1 MSHSTLR
8 RVAKRRGQRLA
19 ATVVVAALALTACA
33 QSNPAGEPSSAAS
46 SASSSAASSAPS
58 SAPKEE
64 GPVTIRFSWWGS
76 DTRHK
81 LTQKVIDAFEAKYP
95 NIKVEGDFTDW
106 AGYWDKLAT
115 ETAAGDTPDV
125 ITQEERYLREYA
137 TRGVLLDLKTVADT
151 LDTSKLDPSIVG
163 AGTFDG
169 KMYGV
174 PTGVN
179 VYTIVAD
186 PQAFA
191 DAGVKMPDDKTWKWA
206 DYLDIATKI
215 SKASGGKV
223 YGTQDY
229 GFNEPG
235 FSIYARQQGQSLY
248 KEDGKIG
255 YDDKLLAEW
264 WQLSVDLRKAGA
276 QPDGAKS
283 VEVDGAGPEGSLLG
297 THTGAM
303 GVWWTNQL
311 AAISKAS
318 GRELKLL
325 RFPGESEYKR
335 TGMYFK
341 PAMYHSISAKSK
353 HPQAAAQLVDFLEN
367 SPEAG
372 KLLLSDRG
380 LPANLEVRK
389 AVQANF
395 APADQ
400 QAAAFLTDLQDEIVD
415 GVAVPPVGSGE
426 VAKIVRRI
434 NGEVLFD
441 RLTPEQAA
449 KQFTTELKV
458 ATKQ

>member
-8 RVAKRRGQRLA
+8 RVAKRRGLRLA
-19 ATVVVAALALTACA
+19 ATVVIAALALTACA
-33 QSNPAGEPSSAAS
+33 QSNPAGEPSSAPT
-46 SASSSAASSAPS
+46 SAASSAP
-58 SAPKEE
+58 AEQ

-76 DTRHK
+76 DTRHA

-95 NIKVEGDFTDW
+95 NITVQGDYTDW

-115 ETAAGDTPDV
+115 ETAAGDAPDV
-125 ITQEERYLREYA
+125 ITQDEAYLRDYA
-137 TRGVLLDLKTVADT
+137 TRGVLLDLNKVADT
-151 LDTSKLDPSIVG
+151 LDTSKLDPTIKDAGVVG
-163 AGTFDG
+163 GA
-169 KMYGV
+169 MYGL

-179 VYTIVAD
+179 AYAVFAD

-191 DAGVKMPDDKTWKWA
+191 DAGVTMPDDKTWTWA
-206 DYLDIATKI
+206 DYLAIATKI

-229 GFNEPG
+229 AFVDAGLK
-235 FSIYARQQGQSLY
+235 IYARQQGESLY
-248 KEDGKIG
+248 NTDGKIG

-276 QPDGAKS
+276 QPGGAKS
-283 VEVDGAGPEGSLLG
+283 VEVDAAGPEGSLLG

-311 AAISKAS
+311 GAISKAS
-318 GRELKLL
+318 GRKLELL

-341 PAMYHSISAKSK
+341 AAMYYSISAKSK
-353 HPQAAAQLVDFLEN
+353 HPQAAAQLIDFLAN
-367 SPEAG
+367 STEAG

-380 LPANLEVRK
+380 LPANLEVRT
-389 AVQANF
+389 AVQADF
-395 APADQ
+395 TPVDQ
-400 QAAAFLTDLQDEIVD
+400 QAAKFLADLQGGIVD
-415 GVAVPPVGSGE
+415 GVALPPVGSGE
-426 VAKIVRRI
+426 VAQIIKRI

-449 KQFTTELKV
+449 KQFTTEVKT
-458 ATKQ
+458 ATHQ

>member
-1 MSHSTLR
+1 MSQSTLR
-8 RVAKRRGQRLA
+8 RVAKGRGLRLA
-19 ATVVVAALALTACA
+19 ATMVSAALALTACA
-33 QSNPAGEPSSAAS
+33 QGK
-46 SASSSAASSAPS
+46 PS
-58 SAPKEE
+58 SAPASAGVEE

-76 DTRHK
+76 DTRHA

-95 NIKVEGDFTDW
+95 NITVQADYTDW

-115 ETAAGDTPDV
+115 ATAGGDAPDV

-137 TRGVLLDLKTVADT
+137 TRGVLLDLNTVADT

-169 KMYGV
+169 AMYGV

-186 PQAFA
+186 PKAFA
-191 DAGVKMPDDKTWKWA
+191 DAGVAMPDDKTWTWA

-229 GFNEPG
+229 AFNEPG

-248 KEDGKIG
+248 TEDGKVG
-255 YDDKLLAEW
+255 YEDKLLAEW
-264 WQLSVDLRKAGA
+264 WQLSVDLRKSGA

-283 VEVDGAGPEGSLLG
+283 VEVDSAGPEGSLLG
-297 THTGAM
+297 TQTGAM

-311 AAISKAS
+311 GAISTAS
-318 GRELKLL
+318 GHELKLL

-341 PAMYHSISAKSK
+341 PAMYHSISAKTK

-389 AVQANF
+389 AVQADF
-395 APADQ
+395 TPVDQ
-400 QAAAFLTDLQDEIVD
+400 QAAAFLADLQDEIVD

-426 VAKIVRRI
+426 VAKIIRRI

-449 KQFTTELKV
+449 KQFTAEVKA
-458 ATKQ
+458 ATNQ

>member
-19 ATVVVAALALTACA
+19 ATVAIAALILSACA
-33 QSNPAGEPSSAAS
+33 QSNPAGEPSSAPT
-46 SASSSAASSAPS
+46 SAPT
-58 SAPKEE
+58 EQ

-76 DTRHK
+76 DTRHA

-95 NIKVEGDFTDW
+95 NITVQGDYTDW
-106 AGYWDKLAT
+106 GGYWDKLAT
-115 ETAAGDTPDV
+115 ETAAGDAPDV
-125 ITQEERYLREYA
+125 ITQDEAYLRDYA
-137 TRGVLLDLKTVADT
+137 TRGVLLDLNKVADT
-151 LDTSKLDPSIVG
+151 LDTSKLDPTIKDAGVVG
-163 AGTFDG
+163 GA
-169 KMYGV
+169 MYGL

-179 VYTIVAD
+179 AYAVFAD

-191 DAGVKMPDDKTWKWA
+191 DAGVTMPDDKTWTWA
-206 DYLDIATKI
+206 DYLAIATKI

-229 GFNEPG
+229 AFVDAGLK
-235 FSIYARQQGQSLY
+235 IYARQQGESLY
-248 KEDGKIG
+248 NTDGKIG

-283 VEVDGAGPEGSLLG
+283 VEVDAAGPEGSLLG

-311 AAISKAS
+311 GAISKAS

-341 PAMYHSISAKSK
+341 AAMYYSISAKSK
-353 HPQAAAQLVDFLEN
+353 HPQAAAQLIDFLAN
-367 SPEAG
+367 STEAG

-380 LPANLEVRK
+380 VPANLEVRT
-389 AVQANF
+389 AVQADF
-395 APADQ
+395 TPVDQ
-400 QAAAFLTDLQDEIVD
+400 QAAKFLADLQGAIVD
-415 GVAVPPVGSGE
+415 GVALPPTGSGE
-426 VAKIVRRI
+426 VAQIIKRI

-449 KQFTTELKV
+449 KQFTTEVKT
-458 ATKQ
+458 ATHQ

>member
-19 ATVVVAALALTACA
+19 ATVAIAALILSACA
-33 QSNPAGEPSSAAS
+33 QSNPAGEPSSAPT
-46 SASSSAASSAPS
+46 SAPT
-58 SAPKEE
+58 EQ

-76 DTRHK
+76 DTRHA

-95 NIKVEGDFTDW
+95 NITVQGDYTDW
-106 AGYWDKLAT
+106 GGYWDKLAT
-115 ETAAGDTPDV
+115 ETAAGDAPDV
-125 ITQEERYLREYA
+125 ITQDEAYLRDYA
-137 TRGVLLDLKTVADT
+137 TRGVLLDLNKVADT
-151 LDTSKLDPSIVG
+151 LDTSKLDPTIKDAGVVG
-163 AGTFDG
+163 GA
-169 KMYGV
+169 MYGL

-179 VYTIVAD
+179 AYAVFAD

-191 DAGVKMPDDKTWKWA
+191 DAGVTMPDDKTWTWA
-206 DYLDIATKI
+206 DYLAIATKI
-215 SKASGGKV
+215 SKTSGGKV

-229 GFNEPG
+229 AFVDAGLK
-235 FSIYARQQGQSLY
+235 IYARQQGESLY
-248 KEDGKIG
+248 NTDGKIG

-283 VEVDGAGPEGSLLG
+283 VEVDAAGPEGSLLG

-311 AAISKAS
+311 GAISKAS

-325 RFPGESEYKR
+325 RFPGESKYKR

-341 PAMYHSISAKSK
+341 AAMYYSISAKSK
-353 HPQAAAQLVDFLEN
+353 HPQAAAQLIDFLAN
-367 SPEAG
+367 STEAG

-380 LPANLEVRK
+380 VPANLEVRT
-389 AVQANF
+389 AVQADF
-395 APADQ
+395 TPVDQ
-400 QAAAFLTDLQDEIVD
+400 QAAKFLADLQGAIVD
-415 GVAVPPVGSGE
+415 GVALPPTGSGE
-426 VAKIVRRI
+426 VAQIIKRI

-449 KQFTTELKV
+449 KQFTTEVKT
-458 ATKQ
+458 ATHQ